1 MALDLKALSG
11 NWVQVTRFLARVEFV
26 NISTMKQLVKLRI
39 IYYPNII
46 VDAGVPKSN
55 RNSDVKMVEFLSM
68 NNIMLPRPQI

>member
-26 NISTMKQLVKLRI
+26 NTSTMKQLVKLRI